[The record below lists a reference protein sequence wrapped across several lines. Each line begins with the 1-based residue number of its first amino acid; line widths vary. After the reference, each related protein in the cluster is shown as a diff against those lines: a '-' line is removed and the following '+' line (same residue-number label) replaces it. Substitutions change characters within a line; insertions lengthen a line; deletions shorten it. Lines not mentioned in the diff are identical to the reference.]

1 MRIHKNI
8 PKRILCLCLVFAIGI
23 SMGVLSDHFV
33 SENSRFQTFTEKL
46 FRSEVCSNNL
56 TLHYTLAHPEKKGI
70 RKPEA
75 TLGTALSD
83 PAKTTSLCQEYEKEL
98 KSFAYSR
105 LSEENRLT
113 CDMLLL
119 YFHTRASLGKNSALD
134 EPLGPGLGV
143 QAQLP
148 ILLAEYT
155 FRTKEDIS
163 DYLKLLSTVRSYFQS
178 IIKLEKQK
186 SQSGLF
192 MSDTTLDRILKQCH
206 SFVANPDSNYMD
218 DIFAQKL
225 KAFSNPAFSS
235 EDQKKL
241 CTYHHKLILTEVIP
255 AYQELA
261 DSLESLR
268 GTGKSS
274 RGLAFFEGG
283 REYYL
288 YLLQS
293 QTGTMYLSDKSRK
306 RMISSAFVRLPGDIF
321 SAEQDPSLIDRLN
334 QCSSELTLTPTQMLE
349 KLPELMK
356 KDFPELKDATYE
368 LRTVHPSMKKFLSPA
383 FYLTPPVDT
392 RTPNVIYINDSGRTS
407 SLELF
412 GTLGT

>member
-1 MRIHKNI
+1 MFSPTTLFLKT
-8 PKRILCLCLVFAIGI
+8 PG
-23 SMGVLSDHFV
+23 
-33 SENSRFQTFTEKL
+33 FQTFTEKL
-46 FRSEVCSNNL
+46 FRSEVCSNTL

-98 KSFAYSR
+98 KSFAYSK

-163 DYLKLLSTVRSYFQS
+163 DYLKLLSTVRPYFQS

-206 SFVANPDSNYMD
+206 SFVANPDSNYM
-218 DIFAQKL
+218 
-225 KAFSNPAFSS
+225 
-235 EDQKKL
+235 
-241 CTYHHKLILTEVIP
+241 
-255 AYQELA
+255 
-261 DSLESLR
+261 
-268 GTGKSS
+268 G
-274 RGLAFFEGG
+274 
-283 REYYL
+283 
-288 YLLQS
+288 
-293 QTGTMYLSDKSRK
+293 
-306 RMISSAFVRLPGDIF
+306 
-321 SAEQDPSLIDRLN
+321 
-334 QCSSELTLTPTQMLE
+334 
-349 KLPELMK
+349 
-356 KDFPELKDATYE
+356 
-368 LRTVHPSMKKFLSPA
+368 
-383 FYLTPPVDT
+383 
-392 RTPNVIYINDSGRTS
+392 
-407 SLELF
+407 
-412 GTLGT
+412 

>member
-1 MRIHKNI
+1 MRIYKNI
-8 PKRILCLCLVFAIGI
+8 PKRILSLCLVFAIGI

-46 FRSEVCSNNL
+46 FRSEVCSNTL

-155 FRTKEDIS
+155 FRTK
-163 DYLKLLSTVRSYFQS
+163 YRQT
-178 IIKLEKQK
+178 
-186 SQSGLF
+186 
-192 MSDTTLDRILKQCH
+192 
-206 SFVANPDSNYMD
+206 
-218 DIFAQKL
+218 IFSKYY
-225 KAFSNPAFSS
+225 K
-235 EDQKKL
+235 
-241 CTYHHKLILTEVIP
+241 
-255 AYQELA
+255 
-261 DSLESLR
+261 
-268 GTGKSS
+268 TGKAEIPV
-274 RGLAFFEGG
+274 RAFHERHNSGPYPETMSFFC
-283 REYYL
+283 RE
-288 YLLQS
+288 S
-293 QTGTMYLSDKSRK
+293 
-306 RMISSAFVRLPGDIF
+306 
-321 SAEQDPSLIDRLN
+321 
-334 QCSSELTLTPTQMLE
+334 
-349 KLPELMK
+349 
-356 KDFPELKDATYE
+356 
-368 LRTVHPSMKKFLSPA
+368 
-383 FYLTPPVDT
+383 
-392 RTPNVIYINDSGRTS
+392 
-407 SLELF
+407 
-412 GTLGT
+412 